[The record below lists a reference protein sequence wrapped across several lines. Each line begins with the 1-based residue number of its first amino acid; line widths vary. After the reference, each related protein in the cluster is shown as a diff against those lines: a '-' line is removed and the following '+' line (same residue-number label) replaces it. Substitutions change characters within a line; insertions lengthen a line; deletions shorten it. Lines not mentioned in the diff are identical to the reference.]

1 MHGPY
6 HGHGGAIESVVK
18 ASDAQLMRLAT
29 YCSMAVGLSLI
40 GAKFYAWFS
49 TDSLAL
55 LSTLIDST
63 LDAAAS
69 ALNLLAIRHALT
81 PADDDHRFGH
91 GKAEPLAGLAQS
103 TFIAGSSLFLLSEAV
118 HRLFDPQP
126 VANGDVGIGVMVL
139 SIVLT
144 VALVLFQRYVV
155 KRTQSLAINA
165 DKLHYTADLLM
176 NISVIVSLVVAAR
189 FNWPYA
195 DPLFAIGISGFLLWG
210 AASIGR
216 QSYQSLMDR
225 ELPVEDRRRI
235 LGICTST
242 PDVVA
247 AHDLRT
253 RSSGIAVFIQVH
265 LEFDGNLTLN
275 HVHRVADQVEA
286 RIQAEYPK
294 ADVIIHQDPRRDR
307 QG

>member
-1 MHGPY
+1 MHGSH
-6 HGHGGAIESVVK
+6 HGHGGGVEGVVPE
-18 ASDAQLMRLAT
+18 SDARLMRLAT
-29 YCSMAVGLSLI
+29 WFSMAVGLSLI

-63 LDAAAS
+63 LDVGAS

-81 PADDDHRFGH
+81 PADEDHRFGH

-126 VANGDVGIGVMVL
+126 VANSSVGIGVMVL

-155 KRTQSLAINA
+155 KRTQSLAISA

-176 NISVIVSLVVAAR
+176 NASVIVSLLIATR
-189 FNWPYA
+189 FSWPYA

-216 QSYQSLMDR
+216 QSYQLLMDR

-235 LGICTST
+235 LDICTST

-253 RSSGIAVFIQVH
+253 RSSGVAMFIQVH
-265 LEFDGNLTLN
+265 LEFDGNQTLH
-275 HVHRVADQVEA
+275 HVHSVADQVEA
-286 RIQAEYPK
+286 HIQAEYPK
-294 ADVIIHQDPRRDR
+294 ADVIIHQDPVRDR
-307 QG
+307 RR